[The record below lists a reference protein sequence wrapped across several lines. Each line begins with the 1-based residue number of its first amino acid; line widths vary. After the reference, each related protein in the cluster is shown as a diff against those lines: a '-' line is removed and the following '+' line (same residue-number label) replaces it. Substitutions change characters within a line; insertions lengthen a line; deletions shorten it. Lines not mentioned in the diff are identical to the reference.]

1 VPSLK
6 QYLLVLFV
14 CLSFASVAAAQDSLV
29 TMEFRGIEGDG
40 YRLRVPQDW
49 RYIQGKGDG
58 PDFYLELSGIALP
71 ATYKDGPVIAT
82 VFLVPFEA
90 KDVDDAVE
98 GTLRGYRGNPD
109 RVFPLEKDEAYE
121 NHLTSGERAPILKT
135 KFFRK
140 SKDLQQIRYDLIT
153 YSETLKKAY
162 DLTVS
167 IQFADPEYSIEKEWD
182 IESGARKLFETFEL
196 K

>member
-14 CLSFASVAAAQDSLV
+14 CLSFAGVAAAQDSLV
-29 TMEFRGIEGDG
+29 TMEFRGIEGNG

-49 RYIQGKGDG
+49 RYIQGNGQG

-71 ATYKDGPVIAT
+71 DTFKGGPVIAT
-82 VFLVPFEA
+82 VLLSPFEA
-90 KDVDDAVE
+90 KDIDDAVQ
-98 GTLRGYRGNPD
+98 GTLAAYRGNPD

-121 NHLTSGERAPILKT
+121 HSLPNGARAPILKT

-140 SKDLQQIRYDLIT
+140 SKGLQQIRYDLIT
-153 YSETLKKAY
+153 YSASEKQAY
-162 DLTVS
+162 DLVFS

-182 IESGARKLFETFEL
+182 IEGGVRKLFNSFEL